1 MSVSLLPDIRPYT
14 TRNAPDTKQEAE
26 DVGLLLLVQLAD
38 VFVGTHLD
46 G

>member
-1 MSVSLLPDIRPYT
+1 MT
-14 TRNAPDTKQEAE
+14 CNAPDTEEETE
-26 DVGLLLLVQLAD
+26 DVRLLLLVQLAD

>member
-1 MSVSLLPDIRPYT
+1 MQPRMA
-14 TRNAPDTKQEAE
+14 RNAPDTEEEPE
-26 DVGLLLLVQLAD
+26 DVRLLLLVQLAD